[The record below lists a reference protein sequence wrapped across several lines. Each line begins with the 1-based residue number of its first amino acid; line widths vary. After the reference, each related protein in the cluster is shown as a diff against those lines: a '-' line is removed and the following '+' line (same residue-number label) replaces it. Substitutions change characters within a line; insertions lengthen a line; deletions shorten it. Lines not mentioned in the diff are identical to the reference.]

1 MIIAVNFPVK
11 IHCDDH
17 SSLSSI
23 TAVQNELFH
32 LFHIISLLTG
42 DMNSIN

>member
-1 MIIAVNFPVK
+1 MIIA
-11 IHCDDH
+11 

-32 LFHIISLLTG
+32 FTSIITLIIIIIIIIKKISKR
-42 DMNSIN
+42 